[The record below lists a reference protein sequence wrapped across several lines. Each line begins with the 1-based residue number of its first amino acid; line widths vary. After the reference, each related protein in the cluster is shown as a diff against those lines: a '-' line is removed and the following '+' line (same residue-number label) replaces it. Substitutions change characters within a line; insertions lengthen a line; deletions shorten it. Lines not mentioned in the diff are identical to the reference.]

1 MWEVTP
7 MALEGELF
15 LLLYKKKVF
24 PTRYSTQHHRSKHE
38 IYSILLEHQ
47 DKRKTYWIKRS
58 KVCTLWTPVEKRMK
72 HVDNSDML
80 GCNDAQGI
88 FNIWLSTLTIHH
100 ITAQQNRWK

>member
-1 MWEVTP
+1 

-47 DKRKTYWIKRS
+47 DKRKAY
-58 KVCTLWTPVEKRMK
+58 
-72 HVDNSDML
+72 
-80 GCNDAQGI
+80 
-88 FNIWLSTLTIHH
+88 
-100 ITAQQNRWK
+100 